1 MFMVWLNDEILDLD
15 ELIEMIDLD
24 SLIDVEEENYF

>member
-1 MFMVWLNDEILDLD
+1 MFMEWLNDEILDLD

>member
-1 MFMVWLNDEILDLD
+1 MEWLNDEILDLD

-24 SLIDVEEENYF
+24 SLIDVIEEDLF

>member
-1 MFMVWLNDEILDLD
+1 MEWLNDEVLDLD

>member
-1 MFMVWLNDEILDLD
+1 MEWLNDEILDLD

-24 SLIDVEEENYF
+24 SLIDVAEEDLF

>member
-1 MFMVWLNDEILDLD
+1 MEWLNDEILDLD
-15 ELIEMIDLD
+15 ELIEMINLD

>member
-1 MFMVWLNDEILDLD
+1 MEWLNDEILDLD

-24 SLIDVEEENYF
+24 SLIDIAEENYF

>member
-1 MFMVWLNDEILDLD
+1 MFMEWLNDEILDLD
-15 ELIEMIDLD
+15 KLIEMIDLD

>member
-1 MFMVWLNDEILDLD
+1 MEWLNDEILNLD

>member
-1 MFMVWLNDEILDLD
+1 MKWLNDEILDLD

-24 SLIDVEEENYF
+24 SLIDVTEENYF

>member
-1 MFMVWLNDEILDLD
+1 MEWLNDEILDLN

-24 SLIDVEEENYF
+24 SLIDVIEEDLF

>member
-1 MFMVWLNDEILDLD
+1 MEWLNDEILDLD

-24 SLIDVEEENYF
+24 SLINVEEENYF

>member
-1 MFMVWLNDEILDLD
+1 MEWLNDEILDLD

-24 SLIDVEEENYF
+24 SLIDVTEENYF

>member
-1 MFMVWLNDEILDLD
+1 MEWLNDEILDLD

-24 SLIDVEEENYF
+24 SLIDVLEENYF

>member
-1 MFMVWLNDEILDLD
+1 MEWLNDEILDLD

-24 SLIDVEEENYF
+24 SLIDVEEENY

>member
-1 MFMVWLNDEILDLD
+1 MEWLNDEILDLD
-15 ELIEMIDLD
+15 ELIKMIDLD

>member
-1 MFMVWLNDEILDLD
+1 MFMEWLNDEILDLH

>member
-1 MFMVWLNDEILDLD
+1 MEWLNDEILDLD

-24 SLIDVEEENYF
+24 SLIDVIEEDSF

>member
-1 MFMVWLNDEILDLD
+1 MEWVNDEILDLD

>member
-1 MFMVWLNDEILDLD
+1 MEWLNDEILDLD

-24 SLIDVEEENYF
+24 SLIDVAEENYF

>member
-1 MFMVWLNDEILDLD
+1 MFMEWLNDEILDLD

-24 SLIDVEEENYF
+24 SLIDVPEENYF

>member
-1 MFMVWLNDEILDLD
+1 MEWLNDEVLDLD

-24 SLIDVEEENYF
+24 SLIDVPEENYF

>member
-1 MFMVWLNDEILDLD
+1 MEWLNDEILDLD
-15 ELIEMIDLD
+15 ELIEIIDLD

>member
-1 MFMVWLNDEILDLD
+1 MEWLNDEILDLD

>member
-1 MFMVWLNDEILDLD
+1 MEWLNNEILDLD

>member
-1 MFMVWLNDEILDLD
+1 MEWLNDEILDLD

-24 SLIDVEEENYF
+24 SLIDITEENYF

>member
-1 MFMVWLNDEILDLD
+1 MFMEWLNDEILDLD

-24 SLIDVEEENYF
+24 SLIDVIEEDLF

>member
-1 MFMVWLNDEILDLD
+1 MEWLNDEILDLD

-24 SLIDVEEENYF
+24 LLIDVPEENYF

>member
-1 MFMVWLNDEILDLD
+1 MEWLNDEILDLD

-24 SLIDVEEENYF
+24 SLIYVPEENYF

>member
-1 MFMVWLNDEILDLD
+1 MFMEWLNDEILDLD

-24 SLIDVEEENYF
+24 SLIDVP